1 MKIRLSLV
9 MCMCF
14 CAITTFAQEPQRQRP
29 AGGTGN
35 REGAARLS
43 VEDMSKAQSDRMKTD
58 FKLDDKQYKSISEIN
73 LKYAKKMREST
84 TRDSATFAKMQT
96 EKDAEVKKVLT
107 TEQYKKYT
115 DQLKEQASRPIQGGN
130 RQGTRQRN

>member
-1 MKIRLSLV
+1 

-29 AGGTGN
+29 AGAGN

-96 EKDAEVKKVLT
+96 EKDVEVKKVLT

-115 DQLKEQASRPIQGGN
+115 DQLKEQANRVPRQGGN
-130 RQGTRQRN
+130 RPQGGRQRN